1 MEIVKLLFYDH
12 DSVDFREVFNY
23 NKSFRLEEPQQNK
36 IYQFIIAICQG
47 QDNNNNGKK
56 IFRVFVWDMQG
67 HLQKIIDI

>member
-47 QDNNNNGKK
+47 
-56 IFRVFVWDMQG
+56 
-67 HLQKIIDI
+67 